1 MNSSPRQAGYEAPF
15 VGALYPMRLEQPGTA
30 RISPEETSATSEP
43 NTRTSDDLERVIES
57 LAELLSSGRPLS
69 EVLAEAKQLTETLS
83 TPTDASRD
91 HPADASA
98 IASADTG
105 TDDHHSPLA
114 TDSATAES
122 IRRCAREEQKSLR
135 FAWRPSDVALWLLP
149 AGIIAM
155 LAMAAGAVLAHLPR
169 QTQSSF
175 LALTLTPEPVIAPI
189 PKTDA
194 VLETHPEPQSAR
206 PSVPRAKQRT
216 SEPFKAGQQLSPEQV
231 SLLLARGDELV
242 KRADVV
248 SGRPFYERA
257 ADAGDA
263 QAALRLGA
271 SYDPS
276 FLAQAGIRGVRGDP
290 ALATHWYKRA
300 RDLGAV
306 VEAEALLKG
315 LGIH

>member
-1 MNSSPRQAGYEAPF
+1 
-15 VGALYPMRLEQPGTA
+15 MRLEQPGTA
-30 RISPEETSATSEP
+30 RINPEEKSATSER

-69 EVLAEAKQLTETLS
+69 EVLAEAKQLTETLP
-83 TPTDASRD
+83 TPTAASRD

-105 TDDHHSPLA
+105 TADHSPLA
-114 TDSATAES
+114 TDSATAELT
-122 IRRCAREEQKSLR
+122 RRCDQEERKSIR
-135 FAWRPSDVALWLLP
+135 FAWSTSDVALWLLP
-149 AGIIAM
+149 AAIVAV
-155 LAMAAGAVLAHLPR
+155 LAMAAGAVLVLLPR
-169 QTQSSF
+169 ETQSSF
-175 LALTLTPEPVIAPI
+175 LALTLTAEPEIAPI
-189 PKTDA
+189 SKTDT
-194 VLETHPEPQSAR
+194 VLEAHSEPSLPTAE
-206 PSVPRAKQRT
+206 QRT

-231 SLLLARGDELV
+231 SLLLARGDELM

-248 SGRPFYERA
+248 SGRLFYERA

-276 FLAQAGIRGVRGDP
+276 FLAQAGIRGVSGDP
-290 ALATHWYKRA
+290 ALASHWYKRA

-306 VEAEALLKG
+306 VEAEALLKA

>member
-1 MNSSPRQAGYEAPF
+1 LNSSPRQAGYEAPF

-98 IASADTG
+98 IASADTA

-175 LALTLTPEPVIAPI
+175 LALTLTPEPEIAPI

-194 VLETHPEPQSAR
+194 VLETHPEP
-206 PSVPRAKQRT
+206 SVSTAKQGTR
-216 SEPFKAGQQLSPEQV
+216 EPFKAGQQLSPEQV

-248 SGRPFYERA
+248 PGRLFYERA
-257 ADAGDA
+257 ADAGNA

-276 FLAQAGIRGVRGDP
+276 FLVQAGIRGVRGDP

>member
-1 MNSSPRQAGYEAPF
+1 M
-15 VGALYPMRLEQPGTA
+15 
-30 RISPEETSATSEP
+30 SAIGE
-43 NTRTSDDLERVIES
+43 LIHAES
-57 LAELLSSGRPLS
+57 LPCR
-69 EVLAEAKQLTETLS
+69 
-83 TPTDASRD
+83 
-91 HPADASA
+91 
-98 IASADTG
+98 
-105 TDDHHSPLA
+105 
-114 TDSATAES
+114 
-122 IRRCAREEQKSLR
+122 
-135 FAWRPSDVALWLLP
+135 
-149 AGIIAM
+149 
-155 LAMAAGAVLAHLPR
+155 AANSNPVSVTLPR
-169 QTQSSF
+169 ETQSSF
-175 LALTLTPEPVIAPI
+175 LALTLTAEPEIAPI

-194 VLETHPEPQSAR
+194 VLETHPEP
-206 PSVPRAKQRT
+206 SVPTVKQRT

-248 SGRPFYERA
+248 TGRLFYERA

-276 FLAQAGIRGVRGDP
+276 FLAQPGIRGVRGDP